1 MGTRNSPMGNAESL
15 LAIGLTFLLA
25 GFVKGVIGLGLPTV
39 SLALLTVTVGL
50 KTGMVLL
57 IVPSFITN
65 VWQGLSG
72 GALGAILKRLWPFF
86 AAICVGTWFGVKGLA
101 TYDPTLLTALLGV
114 LLCIYAALNLRRPWK
129 PDIADKENWLGPL
142 AGAVTGGLTGLT
154 GSFVVPGVMY
164 LQALAMPRDMLIQTM
179 GVAFTV
185 CTVALAVGLND
196 QRMIS
201 QELGT
206 LSAAGVVPAIIGM
219 VIGQRVRGRL
229 SEAMFLKVF
238 FTALAVLGVYITVRS
253 LIAYGGT

>member
-1 MGTRNSPMGNAESL
+1 MWNTESL
-15 LAIGLTFLLA
+15 VAIGLTFLLA

-57 IVPSFITN
+57 IVPSFMTN

-72 GALGAILKRLWPFF
+72 GALAAILKRLWPFLG
-86 AAICVGTWFGVKGLA
+86 ATCVGTWFGVKGLA
-101 TYDPTLLTALLGV
+101 AFDASLLAALLGV
-114 LLCIYAALNLRRPWK
+114 LLCIYAGLNLKRPWR
-129 PDIADKENWLGPL
+129 PDIGHQEIWLGPL
-142 AGAVTGGLTGLT
+142 AGTVTGGLTGLT

-164 LQALAMPRDMLIQTM
+164 LQALALPRETLIQTM

-185 CTVALAVGLND
+185 STVALAVALND
-196 QRMIS
+196 QRLIS
-201 QELGT
+201 QDLGA
-206 LSAAGVVPAIIGM
+206 LSATAVVPAFIGM

-238 FTALAVLGVYITVRS
+238 FAALAVLGVYIAVRS